1 MAKADQKVT
10 SPNPGYLFLWSFFFV
25 LAIFLSAHHWHYSI
39 KKKVL
44 PFQPQAKLTEKLPS
58 RITVTQ
64 QKGQQGLT
72 RITGPVVLA
81 DQIPT

>member
-10 SPNPGYLFLWSFFFV
+10 SPNPGFLFLWCFFLV

-44 PFQPQAKLTEKLPS
+44 PFQTQAKLKEKLPS
-58 RITVTQ
+58 RITVTK
-64 QKGQQGLT
+64 QKGDQGLS
-72 RITGPVVLA
+72 RITGSEILA
-81 DQIPT
+81 DKIPS

>member
-10 SPNPGYLFLWSFFFV
+10 SPNPGFLFLWSFFLV

-44 PFQPQAKLTEKLPS
+44 PFQPQARLREKLPS
-58 RITVTQ
+58 RITVTKQ
-64 QKGQQGLT
+64 RGDQGLA
-72 RITGPVVLA
+72 RLTGPVVLA